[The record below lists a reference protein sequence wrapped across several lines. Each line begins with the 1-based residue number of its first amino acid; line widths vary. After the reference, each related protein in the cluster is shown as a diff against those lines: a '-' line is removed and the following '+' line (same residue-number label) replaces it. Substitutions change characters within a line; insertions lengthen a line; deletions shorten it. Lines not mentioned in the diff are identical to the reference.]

1 MKTVKE
7 MTLKEKLGQLIIA
20 GFNGYEYNEHLRTLI
35 EDYKVGNIILFTRN
49 VKDLDQLITLNKR
62 IFEEIEKNTGNVP
75 FITIDQEGGMVTRIQ
90 EGATFCPGNMTLT
103 ATNNS
108 DNAYRIGKIMGDELS
123 HLGIN
128 MNLAPSLDVNNNP
141 DNPVIGVRSY
151 SDNPKIV
158 SEYGNKYIKGL
169 QEKGVIATAKHF
181 PGHGDTNVD
190 SHLGLPMITHTLKEL
205 EEVELVPFKSAI
217 NNGVDA
223 IMSAHIV
230 FSEIDK
236 SGLPGTLSKVILN
249 DLLREK
255 LNFKGLIV
263 SDCMQ
268 MNAIDVQYTTERGTV
283 MGLKA
288 GLDIACISHD
298 LEKQVGALKAIEKA
312 VLKGELSEE
321 LIDEKVERILSYK
334 EKTKQKIVEDFVNLT
349 NNEIISYFKML
360 NNQEIASEIVDRS
373 LTLFKGKAFVQEGKT
388 LVIAA
393 APFAQTIAEDK
404 LDSRSIADMVKEYV
418 KTVDVEKLDLK
429 LENYDFLYEKAK
441 SYDQVV
447 ICSYNANMYPAQ
459 IKLINDIN
467 KLGKELYIIST
478 RNPYDY
484 LVLDEVDNIACLYE
498 YTKNSVN
505 TIVRYLNGMIKPK
518 GKFPIN
524 ANNKLAVSA
533 SLYVGLEEYPL
544 TRNIEYLK
552 MLKKNGIDTVFI
564 SAHMPEMSEK
574 YEEELNVILEEARK
588 INVKIVLDVNKN
600 KLFQMEQEGTLD
612 KIRPMIH
619 SIRLD
624 YGFTNKDV
632 LELMNKGYLVELNAS
647 ALSKTTME
655 YLKANGADFSNFR
668 VSHNFYPK
676 KYTGLSYEAVMK
688 KNEYL
693 KSYGCYIVLYIPSH
707 HQARPPMYEGLPTIE
722 AHRNASLTAVLSEA
736 KILGCDEVCFGDAY
750 CSEEEIKYATRFDY
764 GITKIPVVL
773 KKDLSEETVKQLLK
787 VHVNRLDETEYFVR
801 SSVRCS
807 GIKPFNTVNRNIKD
821 VTVDNELFLRYQGE
835 VSLIKKPIEADERV
849 NVVGKCNCSDFLIN
863 NIKPGQKFKLIIDD
877 MITKDA
883 IIAIDAGGTKT
894 KCALIDHKKD
904 IVYSMVGGSGSPAVD
919 PKALDTI
926 YNCVKEVYDLY
937 CEKYNIKAILMG
949 VSGIF
954 TVENRQAY
962 IDKIASDFNTIAILE
977 TDALLALHSIVQD
990 KYDEGLLIL
999 AGTGTAIMGMNKDK
1013 SFLAS
1018 GWGQLLTERG
1028 SAYACVKDY
1037 VCKMIN
1043 DYELNG
1049 EISSFGQKLMKHLG
1063 YDDLQEFKKL
1073 FYRHTKDQVAQSSK
1087 FFYEQAE
1094 NGDLEAQQWLYYNGE
1109 LLAKDSLA
1117 AIKHLKMS
1125 NNVVIGFRGGF
1136 ASNVHYVQE
1145 GVVDALT
1152 KKGIN
1157 PTVVKGDKDPIYGAY
1172 YMAKRKGII
1181 C

>member
-1 MKTVKE
+1 MKNIKE

-20 GFNGYEYNEHLRTLI
+20 GFHGYEYNDHLKTLI
-35 EDYKVGNIILFTRN
+35 EEYKVGNIILFTRN
-49 VKDLDQLITLNKR
+49 IKDLGQLITLNKT
-62 IFEEIEKNTGNVP
+62 IFKEVEKNTGNIP

-90 EGATFCPGNMTLT
+90 DGATFCPGNMTLT

-108 DNAYRIGKIMGDELS
+108 DYAYRIGKIMGDELT

-151 SDNPKIV
+151 SDNPKVV

-205 EEVELVPFKSAI
+205 EKVELVPFKSAI
-217 NNGVDA
+217 ENGIDA

-249 DLLREK
+249 DLLRDK

-268 MNAIDVQYTTERGTV
+268 MQAIDKQYTTERGTL
-283 MGLKA
+283 MGIKA
-288 GLDIACISHD
+288 GLDMACISHD
-298 LEKQVGALKAIEKA
+298 LEKQVGALKLLEKA
-312 VLKGELSEE
+312 VLKGELSED

-334 EKTKQKIVEDFVNLT
+334 EKTKNKVVEDFVSIT
-349 NNEIISYFKML
+349 NEEILSYFQLL
-360 NNQEIASEIVDRS
+360 NNQEVASEIVDRS
-373 LTLFKGKAFVQEGKT
+373 LTLFKGKSFVQNGTT

-393 APFAQTIAEDK
+393 SPFAQTIAEDK
-404 LDSRSIADMVKEYV
+404 LDSRNIVDMIREYV
-418 KTVDVEKLDLK
+418 KTVDAEKLDLK
-429 LENYDFLYEKAK
+429 TEDYSDLLEKAK
-441 SYDQVV
+441 NYDQVV
-447 ICSYNANMYPAQ
+447 VCSYNANTYPAQ
-459 IKLINDIN
+459 VKLIKDIN
-467 KLGKELYIIST
+467 KLGKELYVIST

-484 LVLDEVDNIACLYE
+484 LALDEIDNIACVFE

-505 TIVRYLNGMIKPK
+505 TIVRYLNGSIKPK

-524 ANNKLAVSA
+524 TNNKLGVSA
-533 SLYVGLEEYPL
+533 SLYVGLEDYSL
-544 TRNIEYLK
+544 TRNLEYLK
-552 MLKKNGIDTVFI
+552 MLKKRGIDTVFV

-574 YEEELNVILEEARK
+574 ADEELKAVIQEAKRLR
-588 INVKIVLDVNKN
+588 VKIVLDVNKD
-600 KLFQMEQEGTLD
+600 KLLQMEKEGKLEG
-612 KIRPMIH
+612 IY

-624 YGFTNKDV
+624 YGFRNKDIV
-632 LELMNKGYLVELNAS
+632 ELMKKGYLVELNAS
-647 ALSKTTME
+647 VVNEDTLE

-676 KYTGLSYEAVMK
+676 KYTGLSYESVLK
-688 KNEYL
+688 KNEFL
-693 KSYGCYIVLYIPSH
+693 KSYGCYVVIYIPSH
-707 HQARPPMYEGLPTIE
+707 HQSRPPMYEGLPTIE
-722 AHRNASLTAVLSEA
+722 AHRNASLTAILSEA
-736 KILGCDEVCFGDAY
+736 KMLMCDEVCFGDAY
-750 CSEEEIKYATRFDY
+750 CSEEEIRYATSFDC
-764 GITKIPVVL
+764 GIIKVPVIL

-787 VHVNRLDETEYFVR
+787 VQRNRLDETEYFVR
-801 SSVRCS
+801 SSQRCT
-807 GIKPFNTVNRNIKD
+807 GIVPFNTVVRNPKD

-835 VSLIKKPIEADERV
+835 VSIMKKTIEADERV

-863 NIKPGQKFKLIIDD
+863 NIKPGDKFKFVVDEV
-877 MITKDA
+877 ITKDA

-894 KCALIDHKKD
+894 KCALIDYKKD

-926 YNCVKEVYDLY
+926 YNCIKEVYDLY
-937 CEKYNIKAILMG
+937 NDKYNIKAIVMG

-962 IDKIASDFNTIAILE
+962 IDKVASDFNTIAILE
-977 TDALLALHSIVQD
+977 TDALLALYSIVQD
-990 KYDEGLLIL
+990 KYDEGLLVL
-999 AGTGTAIMGMNKDK
+999 AGTGTAIMGINKDK

-1037 VCKMIN
+1037 VCQMIN

-1049 EISSFGQKLMKHLG
+1049 VISPFGKKLMKNLG

-1073 FYRHTKDQVAQSSK
+1073 FYRNTKDQVAQSSK
-1087 FFYEQAE
+1087 FFYEEAE
-1094 NGDLEAQQWLYYNGE
+1094 KGDLEAQQWLYYNGE

-1117 AIKHLKMS
+1117 AIKHLKM
-1125 NNVVIGFRGGF
+1125 NKNVAIGFRGGF

-1145 GVVDALT
+1145 GVIDTLE

-1157 PTVVKGDKDPIYGAY
+1157 PIIVRGDKDPIYGAY
-1172 YMAKRKGII
+1172 YMAKRKGIL

>member
-1 MKTVKE
+1 MKTIKE

-20 GFNGYEYNEHLRTLI
+20 GFHGLEYDEHLRTLI
-35 EDYKVGNIILFTRN
+35 EEYKVGNIILFSRN
-49 VKDLDQLITLNKR
+49 IKDLDQLITLNKK
-62 IFEEIEKNTGNVP
+62 IITEVEKHTGNIP
-75 FITIDQEGGMVTRIQ
+75 FITIDQEGGMVTRIMN
-90 EGATFCPGNMTLT
+90 GATFCPGNMTLT

-108 DNAYRIGKIMGDELS
+108 DNAYRIGKIMGDELT

-141 DNPVIGVRSY
+141 DNPVIGIRSY
-151 SDNPKIV
+151 SDNPKTV

-205 EEVELVPFKSAI
+205 EKIELLPFKSAI
-217 NNGVDA
+217 ENGINA

-255 LNFKGLIV
+255 LNFHGLIV
-263 SDCMQ
+263 SDCME
-268 MNAIDVQYTTERGTV
+268 MKAIDTQYTTERGV
-283 MGLKA
+283 LMGIKA
-288 GLDIACISHD
+288 GLDMACISHSLD
-298 LEKQVGALKAIEKA
+298 KQIGALKVLEKA
-312 VLKGELSEE
+312 VLKGEVSED

-334 EKTKQKIVEDFVNLT
+334 EKTRNKITEDFLVLT
-349 NNEIISYFKML
+349 NEEIISFFKML
-360 NNQEIASEIVDRS
+360 DNQAIASDIVDRS
-373 LTLFKGKAFVQEGKT
+373 LTLFKGKAFIQEGKT

-393 APFAQTIAEDK
+393 EPFAQTIAEDK
-404 LDSRSIADMVKEYV
+404 IDSRSIVDMVKEYAPQM
-418 KTVDVEKLDLK
+418 DAEKLDLK
-429 LENYDFLYEKAK
+429 LEDYSELYEKAK
-441 SYDQVV
+441 QYDQVV
-447 ICSYNANMYPAQ
+447 VCSYNANMYPAQ
-459 IKLINDIN
+459 TKLINDIN
-467 KLGKELYIIST
+467 KLGKELYVIST

-484 LVLDEVDNIACLYE
+484 LVLDEIDNIACMYE

-505 TIVRYLNGMIKPK
+505 TIVRYLNGVIKPK

-533 SLYVGLEEYPL
+533 SLYVGLEEYSV

-564 SAHMPEMSEK
+564 SAHMPEMSDK
-574 YEEELNVILEEARK
+574 AEEELQAVINEANRLHIK
-588 INVKIVLDVNKN
+588 TVIDVNKD
-600 KLFQMEQEGTLD
+600 KLIQMEKEGTLKD
-612 KIRPMIH
+612 MY

-624 YGFTNKDV
+624 YGFRNKDV
-632 LELMNKGYLVELNAS
+632 LELMRKGYLVELNAS
-647 ALSKTTME
+647 VVTEDTME
-655 YLKANGADFSNFR
+655 YLKANGADFSNCR
-668 VSHNFYPK
+668 ISHNFYPK
-676 KYTGLSYEAVMK
+676 KYTGLSYEAVLE
-688 KNEYL
+688 KNKYL
-693 KSYGCYIVLYIPSH
+693 KSLGCYIVIYIPSH
-707 HQARPPMYEGLPTIE
+707 HQSRPPMYEGLPTIE
-722 AHRNASLTAVLSEA
+722 AHRNAPLTAVLSEA

-750 CSEEEIKYATRFDY
+750 CSEEEIKYATRFDF
-764 GITKIPVVL
+764 GITKIPVIL
-773 KKDLSEETVKQLLK
+773 KKDLSEEMLKQLQR
-787 VHVNRLDETEYFVR
+787 VHRNRLDETDYFVR
-801 SSVRCS
+801 SSVRCE
-807 GIKPFNTVNRNIKD
+807 GIKPFNTVARNVKD
-821 VTVDNELFLRYQGE
+821 VTIDNELFLRYQGE
-835 VSLIKKPIEADERV
+835 VCIMKKSIEADERV
-849 NVVGKCNCSDFLIN
+849 NVVGKCNCSEFLIN
-863 NIKPGQKFKLIIDD
+863 NIRPGQKYKLVIDD
-877 MITKDA
+877 VITKDA

-894 KCALIDHKKD
+894 KAALIDHKKE
-904 IVYSMVGGSGSPAVD
+904 IVYSVIGGSGSPAVD
-919 PKALDTI
+919 GKALDTI
-926 YNCVKEVYDLY
+926 YNCIKEVYDLY
-937 CEKYNIKAILMG
+937 CDKYNIKAIVMG
-949 VSGIF
+949 VSGVA
-954 TVENRQAY
+954 TVENRQEY
-962 IDKIASDFNTIAILE
+962 VEKVASDFNTNAILE
-977 TDALLALHSIVQD
+977 SDALLALHSIVQD
-990 KYDEGLLIL
+990 KYDEGLLVL
-999 AGTGTAIMGMNKDK
+999 AGTGTAIMGINKDK

-1037 VCKMIN
+1037 VCQMIN

-1049 EISSFGQKLMKHLG
+1049 TISTFGKKLMKHLG

-1073 FYRHTKDQVAQSSK
+1073 FYRNTKDQVAQSSK
-1087 FFYEQAE
+1087 FFYDEAE
-1094 NGDLEAQQWLYYNGE
+1094 KGDLEAQQWLYHNGE

-1145 GVVDALT
+1145 GVIDTLE

-1172 YMAKRKGII
+1172 YMAKRKGIL
-1181 C
+1181 

>member
-1 MKTVKE
+1 MKKINE

-20 GFNGYEYNEHLRTLI
+20 GFSGYEYNEHLKTLI
-35 EDYKVGNIILFTRN
+35 EEYKVGNIILFARN
-49 VKDLDQLITLNKR
+49 IKNLDQLITLNKK
-62 IFEEIEKNTGNVP
+62 IYEEIEKNTGNIP
-75 FITIDQEGGMVTRIQ
+75 FITIDQEGGMVTRIT

-108 DNAYRIGKIMGDELS
+108 DYAYQIGKIMGDELT

-151 SDNPKIV
+151 GDNPKTV

-190 SHLGLPMITHTLKEL
+190 SHLGLPMITRTLKEL

-217 NNGVDA
+217 KKGVDA

-249 DLLREK
+249 DLLRVK
-255 LNFKGLIV
+255 LNFDGIIV

-268 MNAIDVQYTTERGTV
+268 MKAIDDQYTTERGTL
-283 MGLKA
+283 MGIKA

-298 LEKQVGALKAIEKA
+298 LEKQVGALKLLEKA
-312 VLKGELSEE
+312 VLKGDLPEE
-321 LIDEKVERILSYK
+321 LVDEKVERILTYK
-334 EKTKQKIVEDFVNLT
+334 EKTKQKMIDDFVNLT
-349 NNEIISYFKML
+349 NQEILSYFELL
-360 NNQEIASEIVDRS
+360 NNQAIASDIVDRS

-393 APFAQTIAEDK
+393 SPFAQTIAEDK
-404 LDSRSIADMVKEYV
+404 LDTKSIVDMVREYV
-418 KTVDVEKLDLK
+418 PTVDAERLDLK
-429 LENYDFLYEKAK
+429 TEDYAYLVEKAK
-441 SYDQVV
+441 NYDQIVV
-447 ICSYNANMYPAQ
+447 CSYNANMYPAQ
-459 IKLINDIN
+459 AKLINDIN
-467 KLGKELYIIST
+467 KLGKELYVIST

-484 LVLDEVDNIACLYE
+484 LVLDEIDNVACLYE
-498 YTKNSVN
+498 YTKNSVS

-524 ANNKLAVSA
+524 ANNKLGVSA
-533 SLYVGLEEYPL
+533 SLYVGLEDYPL
-544 TRNIEYLK
+544 KRNLEYLK
-552 MLKKNGIDTVFI
+552 MLKKNGIDTVFV
-564 SAHMPEMSEK
+564 SAHMPEMSENS
-574 YEEELNVILEEARK
+574 EEELKIILAEAKRL
-588 INVKIVLDVNKN
+588 NVKIILDVNKDR
-600 KLFQMEQEGTLD
+600 LIQMEKDGKLEDLY
-612 KIRPMIH
+612 

-624 YGFTNKDV
+624 YGFRNKDI
-632 LELMNKGYLVELNAS
+632 LELMKKGYLVELNAS
-647 ALSKTTME
+647 VLTEGTLE

-676 KYTGLSYEAVMK
+676 KYTGLSYENVIK
-688 KNEYL
+688 KNEFL
-693 KSYGCYIVLYIPSH
+693 KSYGCYIVIYIPSH

-722 AHRNASLTAVLSEA
+722 AHRNAPLTAILSEA
-736 KILGCDEVCFGDAY
+736 KMLGCDEVCFGDAY
-750 CSEEEIKYATRFDY
+750 CSEEEIRYATRFDCS
-764 GITKIPVVL
+764 IIKVPVIL
-773 KKDLSEETVKQLLK
+773 KKDLSEETMRQLLK
-787 VHVNRLDETEYFVR
+787 VHRNRLDETEYFVR
-801 SSVRCS
+801 SSVRGD
-807 GIKPFNTVNRNIKD
+807 GIKPFNTVNRNVKD
-821 VTVDNELFLRYQGE
+821 VTIDNELFMRYQGE
-835 VSLIKKPIEADERV
+835 VCIMKKSIEADERV
-849 NVVGKCNCSDFLIN
+849 NVVGKCNCSEFLIG
-863 NIKPGQKFKLIIDD
+863 NIKPGCKFKLVVDEV
-877 MITKDA
+877 ITKDA
-883 IIAIDAGGTKT
+883 IIAVDAGGTKT
-894 KCALIDHKKD
+894 KVALIDHKKE
-904 IVYSMVGGSGSPAVD
+904 IVYSIIGGSGSPAVD

-926 YNCVKEVYDLY
+926 YNCIKEVYDLY
-937 CEKYNIKAILMG
+937 CDKYNIKAIVMG

-954 TVENRQAY
+954 TVENRQEY
-962 IDKIASDFNTIAILE
+962 VDKIASDFNATAILE
-977 TDALLALHSIVQD
+977 SDALLALYSIVQD
-990 KYDEGLLIL
+990 KYDEGLLVL
-999 AGTGTAIMGMNKDK
+999 AGTGTAIMGINKDK

-1037 VCKMIN
+1037 VCQMIN
-1043 DYELNG
+1043 DFELNG
-1049 EISSFGQKLMKHLG
+1049 VISPFGKKLMKHLG

-1073 FYRHTKDQVAQSSK
+1073 FYRHTKDQVASSSK
-1087 FFYEQAE
+1087 FFYDEAE
-1094 NGDLEAQQWLYYNGE
+1094 KGDLEAQQWLYYNGE

-1117 AIKHLKMS
+1117 AIKHLRMS

-1145 GVVDALT
+1145 GVIDTLV

-1157 PTVVKGDKDPIYGAY
+1157 PIVVKGDKDPIYGAY
-1172 YMAKRKGII
+1172 YMAKRKGIL

>member
-1 MKTVKE
+1 MKTIKE

-20 GFNGYEYNEHLRTLI
+20 GFHGYEYNDHLKTLI
-35 EDYKVGNIILFTRN
+35 EEYKVGNIILFTRN
-49 VKDLDQLITLNKR
+49 IKNLDQLITLNKQ
-62 IFEEIEKNTGNVP
+62 IFKEVVKHTGNIP

-90 EGATFCPGNMTLT
+90 DGATFCPGNMTLT

-108 DNAYRIGKIMGDELS
+108 DNAYKIGKIMGDELS
-123 HLGIN
+123 RLGIN

-205 EEVELVPFKSAI
+205 EKIELVPFKSAI
-217 NNGVDA
+217 KNGVDA

-255 LNFKGLIV
+255 LNFKGIIV

-268 MNAIDVQYTTERGTV
+268 MKAIDDQYTTERGTL
-283 MGLKA
+283 MGIKA

-298 LEKQVGALKAIEKA
+298 LEKQVGALKLLEQA
-312 VLKGELSEE
+312 VLKGELSED
-321 LIDEKVERILSYK
+321 LIDEKVARILSYK
-334 EKTKQKIVEDFVNLT
+334 EKTRAKIENDFIAVT
-349 NNEIISYFKML
+349 NEETATYFKML
-360 NNQEIASEIVDRS
+360 DNQAVASDIVDRS
-373 LTLFKGKAFVQEGKT
+373 LTLFKGKAFVQDGRT

-393 APFAQTIAEDK
+393 SPFAQSIAEDK
-404 LDSRSIADMVKEYV
+404 IDSRSIVDMVKEYV
-418 KTVDVEKLDLK
+418 KTVDAEKLDLK
-429 LENYDFLYEKAK
+429 EENYNHLYEKAK
-441 SYDQVV
+441 NYDQIVV
-447 ICSYNANMYPAQ
+447 CSYNANMYPAQ

-467 KLGKELYIIST
+467 KLGKELYVIST

-484 LVLDEVDNIACLYE
+484 LVLDEIDNVACVYE

-524 ANNKLAVSA
+524 SNNKLGVSA
-533 SLYVGLEEYPL
+533 SLYVGLEEYTL
-544 TRNIEYLK
+544 NRNLEYLK
-552 MLKKNGIDTVFI
+552 MLKKNGVDTVFV
-564 SAHMPEMSEK
+564 SAHMPEMSERAD
-574 YEEELNVILEEARK
+574 EELKVILKEAKKLNIK
-588 INVKIVLDVNKN
+588 IILDVNKD
-600 KLFQMEQEGTLD
+600 KLLQMEKEGKLED
-612 KIRPMIH
+612 IH

-624 YGFTNKDV
+624 YGFRNKDI
-632 LELMNKGYLVELNAS
+632 LDLMKKGYLVELNAS
-647 ALSKTTME
+647 VIREETME

-676 KYTGLSYEAVMK
+676 KYTGLSYDAVLK

-693 KSYGCYIVLYIPSH
+693 KSFGCYIVIYIPSH

-722 AHRNASLTAVLSEA
+722 AHRKASLTAVLSEA

-750 CSEEEIKYATRFDY
+750 CSEEEIRYATRFDY
-764 GITKIPVVL
+764 GIIKIPVIL
-773 KKDLSEETVKQLLK
+773 KKDLSDETIKQLLK
-787 VHVNRLDETEYFVR
+787 VHRNRLDETDYFVR
-801 SSVRCS
+801 SSVRGE
-807 GIKPFNTVNRNIKD
+807 GIKPFNTVSRNVKD
-821 VTVDNELFLRYQGE
+821 VTIDNELFMRYQGE
-835 VSLIKKPIEADERV
+835 VCIMKQNIEADERV
-849 NVVGKCNCSDFLIN
+849 NVVGKCNCSEFLIN
-863 NIKPGQKFKLIIDD
+863 NIKPGQKFKLVIDEV
-877 MITKDA
+877 ITKDA

-904 IVYSMVGGSGSPAVD
+904 IVYSIVGGSGSPAVD

-926 YNCVKEVYDLY
+926 YNCIKEVYDLY
-937 CEKYNIKAILMG
+937 CDKYNIKAIVMG

-962 IDKIASDFNTIAILE
+962 VDKIESDFNTIAILE
-977 TDALLALHSIVQD
+977 SDALLALHSIVQD
-990 KYDEGLLIL
+990 KHDEGLLVL
-999 AGTGTAIMGMNKDK
+999 AGTGTAIMGINKDK

-1037 VCKMIN
+1037 VCQMIN

-1049 EISSFGQKLMKHLG
+1049 SISMFGQKLMKHLG

-1073 FYRHTKDQVAQSSK
+1073 FYRNTKDQVAQSSK
-1087 FFYEQAE
+1087 FFYDEAE
-1094 NGDLEAQQWLYYNGE
+1094 KGDLEAQQWLYYNGE

-1125 NNVVIGFRGGF
+1125 KNVVIGFRGGF

-1145 GVVDALT
+1145 GVIDTLE

-1157 PTVVKGDKDPIYGAY
+1157 PVVVKGDKDPIYGAY
-1172 YMAKRKGII
+1172 YMAKRKGIL

>member
-1 MKTVKE
+1 MKNIKE

-20 GFNGYEYNEHLRTLI
+20 GFDGYEYNEHVRTLI

-49 VKDLDQLITLNKR
+49 VKDLDQLITLNKT
-62 IFEEIEKNTGNVP
+62 IFKEIEKNTGNMP

-90 EGATFCPGNMTLT
+90 DGITFCPGNMTLT

-108 DNAYRIGKIMGDELS
+108 DNAYRIGKIMGDELT

-141 DNPVIGVRSY
+141 ENPVIGVRSY
-151 SDNPKIV
+151 SDNPQIV

-205 EEVELVPFKSAI
+205 EKVELVPFKSAI
-217 NNGVDA
+217 KNGVNA
-223 IMSAHIV
+223 IMSSHIV

-249 DLLREK
+249 DLLRDK

-268 MNAIDVQYTTERGTV
+268 MKAIDMQYTTERGTL
-283 MGLKA
+283 MGIKA
-288 GLDIACISHD
+288 GLDMACVSHD
-298 LEKQVGALKAIEKA
+298 LEKQVGSLQLLEKA
-312 VLKGELSEE
+312 VLKGEISED
-321 LIDEKVERILSYK
+321 LIDEKVERVLTFK
-334 EKTKQKIVEDFVNLT
+334 EKTREKMYEDFLSLSND
-349 NNEIISYFKML
+349 EIISYFKML
-360 NNQEIASEIVDRS
+360 DNQAIASDIVDRS
-373 LTLFKGKAFVQEGKT
+373 LTLFKGKAFVQNGKT

-404 LDSRSIADMVKEYV
+404 IDNRSIVDMIREFAP
-418 KTVDVEKLDLK
+418 TIDAEKLDLK
-429 LENYDFLYEKAK
+429 SEDYGYLLEKAK
-441 SYDQVV
+441 GYDQVV
-447 ICSYNANMYPAQ
+447 VCSYNANMYPAQ

-467 KLGKELYIIST
+467 KLGKELYVIST

-484 LVLDEVDNIACLYE
+484 MVLDEIDNISCLYE

-524 ANNKLAVSA
+524 SNNKLGVSA
-533 SLYVGLEEYPL
+533 SLYVGLEEYSL
-544 TRNIEYLK
+544 NRNLEYLK

-564 SAHMPEMSEK
+564 SAHMPEMSDK
-574 YEEELNVILEEARK
+574 ADEELKVILEEAKKLRIK
-588 INVKIVLDVNKN
+588 IILDVNKD
-600 KLFQMEQEGTLD
+600 KLIQMENDGLLKD
-612 KIRPMIH
+612 LY

-624 YGFTNKDV
+624 YGFRNSEIV
-632 LELMNKGYLVELNAS
+632 ELMKKGYLVELNAS
-647 ALSKTTME
+647 VVKEETLE

-676 KYTGLSYEAVMK
+676 KYTGLSYDAVQK
-688 KNEYL
+688 KNEFL
-693 KSYGCYIVLYIPSH
+693 KSYGCYIVIYIPSH
-707 HQARPPMYEGLPTIE
+707 HQSRPPMYEGLPTLE
-722 AHRNASLTAVLSEA
+722 AHRNAPLTAILSEA
-736 KILGCDEVCFGDAY
+736 KMLGCDEVCFGDAY
-750 CSEEEIKYATRFDY
+750 CSEEEIKYATRFDC
-764 GITKIPVVL
+764 GIIKVPVIL
-773 KKDLSEETVKQLLK
+773 KKDLSEETMKQLLK
-787 VHVNRLDETEYFVR
+787 VHRNRLDETEYFVR
-801 SSVRCS
+801 SSLRGE
-807 GIKPFNTVNRNIKD
+807 GIKPFNTINRNPKD
-821 VTVDNELFLRYQGE
+821 VTIDNELFMRYQGE
-835 VSLIKKPIEADERV
+835 VCIMKSAIEADERV
-849 NVVGKCNCSDFLIN
+849 NVVGKCNCSEFLIN
-863 NIKPGQKFKLIIDD
+863 NIKPGYKFKLVVDEV
-877 MITKDA
+877 ITKDA

-894 KCALIDHKKD
+894 KAALIDYKKE
-904 IVYSMVGGSGSPAVD
+904 IVYSMIGGSGSPAVD

-937 CEKYNIKAILMG
+937 SDKYNIKAIVMG

-954 TVENRQAY
+954 TVENRQEY
-962 IDKIASDFNTIAILE
+962 VDKIASEFNTVAILE
-977 TDALLALHSIVQD
+977 SDALLALYSIVQD
-990 KYDEGLLIL
+990 KYDEGLLVL
-999 AGTGTAIMGMNKDK
+999 AGTGTAIMGINKDK

-1037 VCKMIN
+1037 VCQMIN

-1049 EISSFGQKLMKHLG
+1049 DISTFGQKLMKHLG

-1073 FYRHTKDQVAQSSK
+1073 FYRNTKDQVAQSSK
-1087 FFYEQAE
+1087 FFYDEAE
-1094 NGDLEAQQWLYYNGE
+1094 KGDLEAQQWLYHNGE

-1117 AIKHLKMS
+1117 AIKHLKMNS
-1125 NNVVIGFRGGF
+1125 NVAIGFRGGF

-1145 GVVDALT
+1145 GVLDSLE
-1152 KKGIN
+1152 KKGIK
-1157 PTVVKGDKDPIYGAY
+1157 PVVVKGDKDPIFGAY
-1172 YMAKRKGII
+1172 YMAKRKGIL
-1181 C
+1181 

>member
-1 MKTVKE
+1 MKKINE

-20 GFNGYEYNEHLRTLI
+20 GFSGYEYNEHLKTLI
-35 EDYKVGNIILFTRN
+35 EEYKVGNVILFSRN
-49 VKDLDQLITLNKR
+49 IKNLDQLISLNKK
-62 IFEEIEKNTGNVP
+62 IYYEIEKNTGNIP
-75 FITIDQEGGMVTRIQ
+75 FITIDQEGGMVTRIT
-90 EGATFCPGNMTLT
+90 EGATVCPGNMTLT

-108 DNAYRIGKIMGDELS
+108 DYAYQIGKIMGDELTR
-123 HLGIN
+123 LGIN

-151 SDNPKIV
+151 GDNPKTV

-190 SHLGLPMITHTLKEL
+190 SHLGLPMITRTLKEL

-217 NNGVDA
+217 KNGVDA

-249 DLLREK
+249 DLLRVK
-255 LNFKGLIV
+255 LNFNGIIV

-268 MNAIDVQYTTERGTV
+268 MKAIDDQYTTERGTL

-298 LEKQVGALKAIEKA
+298 LEKQIGALQLLEKA
-312 VLKGELSEE
+312 VIKGDLPEE
-321 LIDEKVERILSYK
+321 LVDEKVERILTYK
-334 EKTKQKIVEDFVNLT
+334 EKTKQKMIDNFVMLT
-349 NNEIISYFKML
+349 NQEILSYFELL
-360 NNQEIASEIVDRS
+360 NNQAIASDIVDRS
-373 LTLFKGKAFVQEGKT
+373 LTLFKGKPFVQNGKT

-393 APFAQTIAEDK
+393 SPFAQTIAEDK
-404 LDSRSIADMVKEYV
+404 LDTKSIVDMVKEYV
-418 KTVDVEKLDLK
+418 KTVDAERLDLRT
-429 LENYDFLYEKAK
+429 EDYDYLVEKAK
-441 SYDQVV
+441 NYDQIVV
-447 ICSYNANMYPAQ
+447 CSYNANTYPAQ
-459 IKLINDIN
+459 AKLINDIN
-467 KLGKELYIIST
+467 KLGKELYVIST

-484 LVLDEVDNIACLYE
+484 LILDEIDNVACLYE
-498 YTKNSVN
+498 YTKNSVG

-524 ANNKLAVSA
+524 ANNKLGVSA
-533 SLYVGLEEYPL
+533 SLYVGLEDYPL
-544 TRNIEYLK
+544 KRNLEYLK
-552 MLKKNGIDTVFI
+552 MLKKNGIDTVFV
-564 SAHMPEMSEK
+564 SAHMPEMSAQAD
-574 YEEELNVILEEARK
+574 EELKIVLEEAKKLHIK
-588 INVKIVLDVNKN
+588 IILDVNKDR
-600 KLFQMEQEGTLD
+600 LIQMEKEGKLED
-612 KIRPMIH
+612 LY

-624 YGFTNKDV
+624 YGFRNKDI
-632 LELMNKGYLVELNAS
+632 LELMKKGYLVELNAS
-647 ALSKTTME
+647 VLTEGTLE
-655 YLKANGADFSNFR
+655 YLKANGADFANFR

-676 KYTGLSYEAVMK
+676 KYTGLSYENVIK
-688 KNEYL
+688 KNEFL
-693 KSYGCYIVLYIPSH
+693 KSYGCYIVIYIPSH

-722 AHRNASLTAVLSEA
+722 AHRSAPLTAILSEV
-736 KILGCDEVCFGDAY
+736 KMLGCDEVCFGDAY
-750 CSEEEIKYATRFDY
+750 CSEEEIRYATRFDCS
-764 GITKIPVVL
+764 IIKVPVIL
-773 KKDLSEETVKQLLK
+773 KKDLSEEIMRQLLK
-787 VHVNRLDETEYFVR
+787 VHRNRLDETEYFVR
-801 SSVRCS
+801 SSVRGE

-821 VTVDNELFLRYQGE
+821 VTIDNELFMRYQGE
-835 VSLIKKPIEADERV
+835 VCIMKKTIEADERV
-849 NVVGKCNCSDFLIN
+849 NVVGKCNCSEFLIS
-863 NIKPGQKFKLIIDD
+863 NIKPGCKFKLVIDEV
-877 MITKDA
+877 ITKDA
-883 IIAIDAGGTKT
+883 IIAVDAGGTKT
-894 KCALIDHKKD
+894 KVALIDHKKE
-904 IVYSMVGGSGSPAVD
+904 IVYSIIGGSGSPAVD

-926 YNCVKEVYDLY
+926 YNCIKEVYDLY
-937 CEKYNIKAILMG
+937 CDKFNIKAIVMG

-954 TVENRQAY
+954 TVENRQEY
-962 IDKIASDFNTIAILE
+962 VDKIASDFNATAILE
-977 TDALLALHSIVQD
+977 SDALLALYSIVQD
-990 KYDEGLLIL
+990 KYDEGLLVL
-999 AGTGTAIMGMNKDK
+999 AGTGTAIMGLNKDK

-1037 VCKMIN
+1037 VCQMIN
-1043 DYELNG
+1043 DFELNG
-1049 EISSFGQKLMKHLG
+1049 VISPFGRKLMKHLG

-1073 FYRHTKDQVAQSSK
+1073 FYRHTKDQVASSSK
-1087 FFYEQAE
+1087 FFYEEAE
-1094 NGDLEAQQWLYYNGE
+1094 KGDLEAQQWLYYNGE

-1145 GVVDALT
+1145 GVIDTLT

-1157 PTVVKGDKDPIYGAY
+1157 PIVVKGDKDPIFGAY
-1172 YMAKRKGII
+1172 YMAKRKGIL

>member
-1 MKTVKE
+1 MKTIKE

-20 GFNGYEYNEHLRTLI
+20 GFHGYEYDDHLKTLI
-35 EDYKVGNIILFTRN
+35 EEYKVGNIILFTRN
-49 VKDLDQLITLNKR
+49 IKDLNQLITLNKK
-62 IFEEIEKNTGNVP
+62 IFSEVQKHTGNIP

-90 EGATFCPGNMTLT
+90 DCATFCPGNMTLT

-108 DNAYRIGKIMGDELS
+108 DNAYRIGKIMGDELT

-151 SDNPKIV
+151 SDNPKTV

-190 SHLGLPMITHTLKEL
+190 SHLGLPMITHTLPEL
-205 EEVELVPFKSAI
+205 EKIELVPFKSAI
-217 NNGVDA
+217 KNGVNA

-249 DLLREK
+249 DLLRDK
-255 LNFKGLIV
+255 LNFKGLII

-268 MNAIDVQYTTERGTV
+268 MKAIDDQYTTERGTL
-283 MGLKA
+283 MGIKA

-298 LEKQVGALKAIEKA
+298 LEKQVGALRLIESA
-312 VLKGELSEE
+312 VLKGEISED

-334 EKTKQKIVEDFVNLT
+334 EKTKNKVMEDFVLLT
-349 NNEIISYFKML
+349 NEEIIQYFKFL
-360 NNQEIASEIVDRS
+360 NNQEIANDIVDRS
-373 LTLFKGKAFVQEGKT
+373 LTLFKGKAFVQNGRT

-393 APFAQTIAEDK
+393 SPFAQTIAEDK
-404 LDSRSIADMVKEYV
+404 IDSRSIVDMIKEYV
-418 KTVDVEKLDLK
+418 KTVDAEKLDLK
-429 LENYDFLYEKAK
+429 MKDYSYLYEKAK
-441 SYDQVV
+441 EYDQVV
-447 ICSYNANMYPAQ
+447 ICSYNANTYPAQ

-467 KLGKELYIIST
+467 KLGKELYVIST

-484 LVLDEVDNIACLYE
+484 LVLDEIDNIACVYE

-524 ANNKLAVSA
+524 SNNKLGVSA
-533 SLYVGLEEYPL
+533 SLYVGLKDYPL
-544 TRNIEYLK
+544 KRNLDYLN
-552 MLKKNGIDTVFI
+552 MLKKNGIDTVFV
-564 SAHMPEMSEK
+564 SAHMPEMSDK
-574 YEEELNVILEEARK
+574 ADEELKIILKEAKKLNIK
-588 INVKIVLDVNKN
+588 IILDVNKD
-600 KLFQMEQEGTLD
+600 KLLEMESEGKLED
-612 KIRPMIH
+612 IH

-624 YGFTNKDV
+624 YGFRNKDV
-632 LELMNKGYLVELNAS
+632 LELMEKGYLVELNAS
-647 ALSKTTME
+647 VIKEDTME

-676 KYTGLSYEAVMK
+676 KYTGLSYEAVLK

-693 KSYGCYIVLYIPSH
+693 KAYGCYIVLYIPSH
-707 HQARPPMYEGLPTIE
+707 HQYRPPMYEGLPTVE
-722 AHRNASLTAVLSEA
+722 AHRKAPLTAILSEA

-750 CSEEEIKYATRFDY
+750 CSEEEIRYATRFDF
-764 GITKIPVVL
+764 GIVKIPVIL
-773 KKDLSEETVKQLLK
+773 KKNLSDETIKQLLK
-787 VHVNRLDETEYFVR
+787 VHRNRLDETEYFVR
-801 SSVRCS
+801 SSVRGE
-807 GIKPFNTVNRNIKD
+807 GIKPFNTVFRNIKD
-821 VTVDNELFLRYQGE
+821 VTIDNELFMRYQGE
-835 VSLIKKPIEADERV
+835 VCIMKKPIEADERV
-849 NVVGKCNCSDFLIN
+849 NVVGKCNCSEFLIN
-863 NIKPGQKFKLIIDD
+863 NIKPGQKFKLVIDEV
-877 MITKDA
+877 ITKDA

-894 KCALIDHKKD
+894 KCSLIDHKKEV
-904 IVYSMVGGSGSPAVD
+904 VYSMIGGSGSPAVD

-926 YNCVKEVYDLY
+926 YNCIKEVYDLY
-937 CEKYNIKAILMG
+937 CDKYNIKAIIMG

-954 TVENRQAY
+954 TVENRQEY
-962 IDKIASDFNTIAILE
+962 VDTVASDFNTTAILE
-977 TDALLALHSIVQD
+977 SDALLALYSIVQD
-990 KYDEGLLIL
+990 KYDEGLLVL
-999 AGTGTAIMGMNKDK
+999 AGTGTAIMGINKDK

-1037 VCKMIN
+1037 VCQMIN
-1043 DYELNG
+1043 EYEMNG
-1049 EISSFGQKLMKHLG
+1049 LISPFGRKLMNHLG

-1073 FYRHTKDQVAQSSK
+1073 FYRNTKDQVAQSSK
-1087 FFYEQAE
+1087 FFYEEAE
-1094 NGDLEAQQWLYYNGE
+1094 KGDLEAQQWLYHNGE

-1117 AIKHLKMS
+1117 AIKHLKM
-1125 NNVVIGFRGGF
+1125 NGNVVIGFRGGF

-1145 GVVDALT
+1145 GVLDTLV

-1172 YMAKRKGII
+1172 YMAKRKGIL
-1181 C
+1181 

>member
-1 MKTVKE
+1 MKTIKE

-20 GFNGYEYNEHLRTLI
+20 GFNGYEYNDHLKTLI
-35 EDYKVGNIILFTRN
+35 EEYKVGNIILFTRN
-49 VKDLDQLITLNKR
+49 VKNLDQLITLNKT
-62 IFEEIEKNTGNVP
+62 IFKEIEEHTGNMP

-90 EGATFCPGNMTLT
+90 DGITFCPGNMTLT

-108 DNAYRIGKIMGDELS
+108 DNAYKIGKIMGDELT

-141 DNPVIGVRSY
+141 ENPVIGVRSY
-151 SDNPKIV
+151 GDNPKVV

-205 EEVELVPFKSAI
+205 EKVELVPFKSAI
-217 NNGVDA
+217 KNGVNA

-249 DLLREK
+249 DLLRDK
-255 LNFKGLIV
+255 LNFKGIII

-268 MNAIDVQYTTERGTV
+268 MKAIDTQYTTERGTL
-283 MGLKA
+283 MGIKA

-298 LEKQVGALKAIEKA
+298 LEKQIGALQLLEKS
-312 VLKGELSEE
+312 VLNGELSED
-321 LIDEKVERILSYK
+321 LIDEKVQRILSYK
-334 EKTKQKIVEDFVNLT
+334 EKTKEKMYSDFLT
-349 NNEIISYFKML
+349 LNNEEIISYFKML
-360 NNQEIASEIVDRS
+360 DNQAIANEIVDRS
-373 LTLFKGKAFVQEGKT
+373 LTLFKGKAFVQNGRT

-393 APFAQTIAEDK
+393 SPFAQTIAEDK
-404 LDSRSIADMVKEYV
+404 LDNRSIVDMIKEFAP
-418 KTVDVEKLDLK
+418 TIDAEKLDLNSDDYGY
-429 LENYDFLYEKAK
+429 LLEKAK
-441 SYDQVV
+441 EYDQVV
-447 ICSYNANMYPAQ
+447 VCSYNATMYPAQ
-459 IKLINDIN
+459 TKLINDIN
-467 KLGKELYIIST
+467 KLGNELYVIST

-484 LVLDEVDNIACLYE
+484 MVLDEVDNISCLYE

-524 ANNKLAVSA
+524 SNNKLGVSA
-533 SLYVGLEEYPL
+533 SLYVGLEEYTL
-544 TRNIEYLK
+544 NRNLEYLK
-552 MLKKNGIDTVFI
+552 MLKKNGIDTVFV
-564 SAHMPEMSEK
+564 SAHMPEMSDK
-574 YEEELNVILEEARK
+574 ADEELKVILEEAKKSHIK
-588 INVKIVLDVNKN
+588 IILDVNKD
-600 KLFQMEQEGTLD
+600 KLIQMEKDGLLKD
-612 KIRPMIH
+612 LY

-624 YGFTNKDV
+624 YGFRNSEIV
-632 LELMNKGYLVELNAS
+632 ELMKKGYLVELNAS
-647 ALSKTTME
+647 VVKEETLE

-676 KYTGLSYEAVMK
+676 KYTGLSYEVVKK
-688 KNEYL
+688 KNEFL
-693 KSYGCYIVLYIPSH
+693 KSYGCYIVIYIPSH
-707 HQARPPMYEGLPTIE
+707 HQARPPMYEGLPTLE
-722 AHRNASLTAVLSEA
+722 AHRNSPLTAILSEA
-736 KILGCDEVCFGDAY
+736 KLLGCDEVCFGDAY
-750 CSEEEIKYATRFDY
+750 CSEEEIKYATRFDC
-764 GITKIPVVL
+764 GIIKVPVIL
-773 KKDLSEETVKQLLK
+773 KKGLSEETMKQLLK
-787 VHVNRLDETEYFVR
+787 VHRNRLDESEYFVR
-801 SSVRCS
+801 SSLRGE
-807 GIKPFNTVNRNIKD
+807 GIKPFNTISRNPKD
-821 VTVDNELFLRYQGE
+821 VTIDNELFMRYQGE
-835 VSLIKKPIEADERV
+835 VCIMKSSIEADERV
-849 NVVGKCNCSDFLIN
+849 NVVGKCNCSEFLIN
-863 NIKPGQKFKLIIDD
+863 NIKPGYKFKLVVDEV
-877 MITKDA
+877 ITKDA

-894 KCALIDHKKD
+894 KAALIDHKKE
-904 IVYSMVGGSGSPAVD
+904 IVYSMIGGSGSPAVD

-937 CEKYNIKAILMG
+937 CDKYNIKAIVMG

-954 TVENRQAY
+954 TVENRQEY
-962 IDKIASDFNTIAILE
+962 VDKIASDFNTIAILE
-977 TDALLALHSIVQD
+977 SDALLALHSIVQD
-990 KYDEGLLIL
+990 KYDEGLLVL
-999 AGTGTAIMGMNKDK
+999 AGTGTAIMGINKDK

-1037 VCKMIN
+1037 VCQMIN
-1043 DYELNG
+1043 DFELNG
-1049 EISSFGQKLMKHLG
+1049 EISTFGKKLMKHLG

-1087 FFYEQAE
+1087 FFYDEAE
-1094 NGDLEAQQWLYYNGE
+1094 KGDLEAQQWLYHNGE

-1117 AIKHLKMS
+1117 AIKHLKMN
-1125 NNVVIGFRGGF
+1125 NNVAIGFRGGF

-1145 GVVDALT
+1145 GVLDSLI

-1157 PTVVKGDKDPIYGAY
+1157 PVVVKGDKDPIFGAY
-1172 YMAKRKGII
+1172 YMAKRKGIL
-1181 C
+1181 

>member
-1 MKTVKE
+1 MKTIKE

-20 GFNGYEYNEHLRTLI
+20 GFHGYEYNDHLKTLI
-35 EDYKVGNIILFTRN
+35 EEYKVGNIILFTRN
-49 VKDLDQLITLNKR
+49 IKDLDQLITLNKQ
-62 IFEEIEKNTGNVP
+62 IFKEVVKHTGNIP

-90 EGATFCPGNMTLT
+90 DGATFCPGNMTLT

-108 DNAYRIGKIMGDELS
+108 DNAYKIGKIMGDELS
-123 HLGIN
+123 RLGIN

-205 EEVELVPFKSAI
+205 EKIELVPFKSAI
-217 NNGVDA
+217 KNGVDA

-249 DLLREK
+249 DLLRDK
-255 LNFKGLIV
+255 LNFKGIIV

-268 MNAIDVQYTTERGTV
+268 MKAIDDQYTTERGTL
-283 MGLKA
+283 MGIKA

-298 LEKQVGALKAIEKA
+298 LEKQVGALKLLEQA
-312 VLKGELSEE
+312 VLKGELSED
-321 LIDEKVERILSYK
+321 LIDEKVARILSYK
-334 EKTKQKIVEDFVNLT
+334 EKTRAKIENDFIAVT
-349 NNEIISYFKML
+349 NEETATYFKML
-360 NNQEIASEIVDRS
+360 DNQAVASDIVDRS
-373 LTLFKGKAFVQEGKT
+373 LTLFKGKAFVQDGRT

-393 APFAQTIAEDK
+393 SPFAQSIAEDK
-404 LDSRSIADMVKEYV
+404 IDSRSIVDMVKEYV
-418 KTVDVEKLDLK
+418 KTVDAEKLDLK
-429 LENYDFLYEKAK
+429 EENYNHLYEKAK
-441 SYDQVV
+441 NYDQIVV
-447 ICSYNANMYPAQ
+447 CSYNANMYPAQ

-467 KLGKELYIIST
+467 KLGKELYVIST

-484 LVLDEVDNIACLYE
+484 LVFDEIDNVACVYE

-524 ANNKLAVSA
+524 SNNKLGVSA
-533 SLYVGLEEYPL
+533 SLYVGLEEYTL
-544 TRNIEYLK
+544 NRNLEYLK
-552 MLKKNGIDTVFI
+552 MLKKNGVDTVFV
-564 SAHMPEMSEK
+564 SAHMPEMSERAD
-574 YEEELNVILEEARK
+574 EELKVILKEAKKLNIK
-588 INVKIVLDVNKN
+588 IILDVNKD
-600 KLFQMEQEGTLD
+600 KLLQMEKEGKLED
-612 KIRPMIH
+612 IH

-624 YGFTNKDV
+624 YGFRNKDI
-632 LELMNKGYLVELNAS
+632 LDLMKKGYLVELNAS
-647 ALSKTTME
+647 VIREETME

-676 KYTGLSYEAVMK
+676 KYTGLSYDAVLK

-693 KSYGCYIVLYIPSH
+693 KSFGCYIVIYIPSH

-722 AHRNASLTAVLSEA
+722 AHRKAPLTAVLSEA

-750 CSEEEIKYATRFDY
+750 CSEEEIRYATRFDY
-764 GITKIPVVL
+764 GIIKIPVIL
-773 KKDLSEETVKQLLK
+773 KKDLSDETIKQLLK
-787 VHVNRLDETEYFVR
+787 VHRNRLDETDYFVR
-801 SSVRCS
+801 SSVRGE
-807 GIKPFNTVNRNIKD
+807 GIKPFNTVSRNVKD
-821 VTVDNELFLRYQGE
+821 VTIDNELFMRYQGE
-835 VSLIKKPIEADERV
+835 VCIMKQNIEADERV
-849 NVVGKCNCSDFLIN
+849 NVVGKCNCSEFLIN
-863 NIKPGQKFKLIIDD
+863 NIKPGQKFKLVIDEV
-877 MITKDA
+877 ITKDA

-904 IVYSMVGGSGSPAVD
+904 IVYSIVGGSGSPAVD

-926 YNCVKEVYDLY
+926 YNCIKEVYDLY
-937 CEKYNIKAILMG
+937 CDKYNIKAIVMG

-962 IDKIASDFNTIAILE
+962 VDKIESDFNTIAILE
-977 TDALLALHSIVQD
+977 SDALLALHSIVQD
-990 KYDEGLLIL
+990 KHDEGLLVL
-999 AGTGTAIMGMNKDK
+999 AGTGTAIMGINKDK

-1037 VCKMIN
+1037 VCQMIN

-1049 EISSFGQKLMKHLG
+1049 SISMFGQKLMKHLG

-1073 FYRHTKDQVAQSSK
+1073 FYRNTKDQVAQSSK
-1087 FFYEQAE
+1087 FFYDEAE
-1094 NGDLEAQQWLYYNGE
+1094 KGDLEAQQWLYHNGE

-1125 NNVVIGFRGGF
+1125 KNVVIGFRGGF

-1145 GVVDALT
+1145 GVIDTLE

-1157 PTVVKGDKDPIYGAY
+1157 PVVVKGDKDPIYGAY
-1172 YMAKRKGII
+1172 YMAKRKGIL